1 MRIIAIANQKGGV
14 GKTTTAVNLAGALAS
29 QGKKVILMDLDP
41 QAHLTTYL
49 GVNPAD
55 ITLSTHDVLT
65 QSAKLADA
73 LLPVRD
79 NLYLLPSG
87 LDLAAAEQELVAVV
101 GREIILR
108 DGIADYNQSCDYIFI
123 DCPPSLGLLTLN
135 ALSAARE
142 LFIPIQPHF
151 LSLQG
156 LSQLLESVLVLQKR
170 VNRDLQITGL
180 IFCMF
185 DGRTSLSGEI
195 VRDIQSFFTSQRDQ
209 NCPWA
214 NIHIFNTRIRRNIK
228 LAESPSYGK
237 TVMEYEP
244 NCHGSQ
250 DYLALAHEVCSM
262 QQPDQKKTQQ
272 TPQPQLQKESSQN
285 SQPVAPDSTPLA
297 ISTANP
303 TDPPT
308 ESNLV
313 ALPIS
318 STTQFTNQPENS
330 ANQSTESANQ
340 PTETSEKL
348 P

>member
-29 QGKKVILMDLDP
+29 QGKNVILMDLDP

-55 ITLSTHDVLT
+55 IALSTHEVLT
-65 QSAKLADA
+65 QSANLADA

-79 NLYLLPSG
+79 NLLLLPSG

-108 DGIADYNQSCDYIFI
+108 DAIDDYNQPCDYIFI

-214 NIHIFNTRIRRNIK
+214 NIRIFDTRIRRNIK

-250 DYLALAHEVCSM
+250 DYLALALEVCSM
-262 QQPDQKKTQQ
+262 QKSPLQETIQDPPDVTA
-272 TPQPQLQKESSQN
+272 EST
-285 SQPVAPDSTPLA
+285 DIA
-297 ISTANP
+297 IPTANP
-303 TDPPT
+303 TDPSVNSEPAVPENPSTPKTITPPT
-308 ESNLV
+308 EP
-313 ALPIS
+313 AEQS
-318 STTQFTNQPENS
+318 S
-330 ANQSTESANQ
+330 
-340 PTETSEKL
+340 
-348 P
+348 

>member
-14 GKTTTAVNLAGALAS
+14 GKTTTAVNLAGALACL
-29 QGKKVILMDLDP
+29 GKKIILMDLDP

-49 GVNPAD
+49 GINPAE
-55 ITLSTHDVLT
+55 IALSSYDVLN
-65 QSAKLADA
+65 QSANLADS
-73 LLPVRD
+73 LLPVRE
-79 NLYLLPSG
+79 NLHLLPSG

-108 DGIADYNQSCDYIFI
+108 DAIDEYNHHCDYIII

-170 VNRDLQITGL
+170 INRDLRISGL

-185 DGRTSLSGEI
+185 DGRTSLTGEI
-195 VRDIQSFFTSQRDQ
+195 VRDIESFFATQRNQ

-214 NIHIFNTRIRRNIK
+214 NIRIFNTRIRRNIK
-228 LAESPSYGK
+228 LAESPSHGK

-250 DYLALAHEVCSM
+250 DYQALALEVSSM
-262 QQPDQKKTQQ
+262 QKSPQQAPQQAPPQETTQD
-272 TPQPQLQKESSQN
+272 TPQ
-285 SQPVAPDSTPLA
+285 VTAPSTDIALP
-297 ISTANP
+297 TANQI
-303 TDPPT
+303 DPPAK
-308 ESNLV
+308 SDP
-313 ALPIS
+313 AA
-318 STTQFTNQPENS
+318 PENPFATDT
-330 ANQSTESANQ
+330 ANLPTKTAEQSS
-340 PTETSEKL
+340 
-348 P
+348 

>member
-29 QGKKVILMDLDP
+29 LGKNVILMDLDP

-49 GVNPAD
+49 GVNPAELA
-55 ITLSTHDVLT
+55 LSSYDVLN
-65 QSAKLADA
+65 QSANLAET
-73 LLPVRD
+73 LMTVRE
-79 NLYLLPSG
+79 NLHLLPSG
-87 LDLAAAEQELVAVV
+87 LDLAAAEQELVAVI

-108 DGIADYNQSCDYIFI
+108 DAIADYNQPCDYIFI

-180 IFCMF
+180 IFCMY

-195 VRDIQSFFTSQRDQ
+195 VRDIQNFFATQRNQ
-209 NCPWA
+209 ICPWA
-214 NIHIFNTRIRRNIK
+214 NIRIFDTRIRCNIK

-250 DYLALAHEVCSM
+250 DYQALALEVSSM
-262 QQPDQKKTQQ
+262 QKSP
-272 TPQPQLQKESSQN
+272 LQETIQDTHD
-285 SQPVAPDSTPLA
+285 VTADSTD
-297 ISTANP
+297 IDIQTANP
-303 TDPPT
+303 TDPPVNS
-308 ESNLV
+308 EPAV
-313 ALPIS
+313 
-318 STTQFTNQPENS
+318 PENP
-330 ANQSTESANQ
+330 STPETINQ
-340 PTETSEKL
+340 PTEPAEQSS
-348 P
+348 